1 MRGRCV
7 RETGVKRQDTFR
19 GDHAGSG
26 LASGPARGRRGTR
39 HAARFIATS
48 RTNNRSARVFFEQRE
63 RRRGGDARER
73 RKASVAGPIA
83 RVRSRSRPTG
93 HRLRAHHAARHQS
106 RTRGRH
112 RRRAARSPP
121 KLFASRTRYPP
132 GVPSQLCQK
141 PYSEDASLREPFADR
156 PSSVLPPNRPRLPPR
171 RLPRLSSRR
180 SARRMTST

>member
-48 RTNNRSARVFFEQRE
+48 RTNNRSARVFFEQNE
-63 RRRGGDARER
+63 RKGVCDARER

-83 RVRSRSRPTG
+83 RVRSRSRPTDY
-93 HRLRAHHAARHQS
+93 HLRTHHATRPQS

-121 KLFASRTRYPP
+121 KLFASR
-132 GVPSQLCQK
+132 VPVIRPVSPLNFVK
-141 PYSEDASLREPFADR
+141 NHIRKMRPYASRPLTVHRPFFHLTGR
-156 PSSVLPPNRPRLPPR
+156 G
-171 RLPRLSSRR
+171 SRR
-180 SARRMTST
+180 GGSQGCRQEGAQEG